1 MTIKLWDGWDKY
13 NLADLDIPKEWEDVS
28 YGNDLQPSFL
38 IKGFQIFIA
47 ETDIAEREWDEMPRF
62 TVQHWN
68 YYGDCYTS
76 RTMED
81 FSEVLEYVSNNFGA
95 FIYIYK

>member
-1 MTIKLWDGWDKY
+1 MKEYRGWKEECLD
-13 NLADLDIPKEWEDVS
+13 DLPIPKEWIDVS
-28 YGNDLQPSFL
+28 WGNDLCPSFL

-47 ETDIAEREWDEMPRF
+47 ESNKKRRDWEGMSRF
-62 TVQHWN
+62 SIQHWN
-68 YYGDCYTS
+68 YYGDVYTT

-95 FIYIYK
+95 WIVR